1 MKKQLGNRIIS
12 WLLALGMIMSPTGA
26 GLTAVPVFAEE
37 SGIVESVE
45 EDNITT
51 DENVSDEEET
61 TSPED
66 NDTITD
72 EDNPT
77 EDVLPSE
84 GDNIAEETQSLDADG
99 EAVIGEGTW
108 TENNGTYTFTSQY
121 GSNTSDEEEGTVD
134 TEYDAE
140 YDAMTINLLDLMEEG
155 RSAAD
160 IAFVSVD
167 IKTLK
172 GYVSGAIGGTDA
184 DSTLGKGGWITES
197 YPVLED
203 KILLKFSDEG
213 AASTSIQL
221 QVWYADADSSIEFS
235 NVTIAYKD
243 SDDSLYKW
251 TESNDGSLTLE
262 IFRSPESGEKIS
274 NYAVDLAALL
284 EGTEFEDVKSI
295 GFEIT
300 EFYGNMNGG
309 LGIEAPGFTDNW
321 ASVSWSGTG
330 KYRLVTPNGIT
341 ASTINIQHWWSEGE
355 AKVTFDNFV
364 INPPQ
369 PFNVI
374 IESEYKTIPAAS
386 WEEAAK
392 YITDPSVDYI
402 VEITTI
408 SEIENFVIPKTAASI
423 TFVGEAITIGN
434 KTLAIPVDTTF
445 ENEWLKS
452 ENLSVTVAAGKTLT
466 IGGFWTTWDKPIANI
481 TGTATSKFI
490 TNASFDVV
498 NIKNF
503 ETVEA
508 LDLRVSGT
516 MSGIKNFT
524 GCLHARENSKIT
536 IDNIINSLS
545 SETYL
550 TYSPHETIPTVN
562 NISEGAKLVLNCAGG
577 VSIQT
582 GTTVLYSPK
591 DISSAIEI
599 GSYNHTEAFYY
610 PKTKEIKAE
619 NPDAVSLSK
628 NGDLAESFQNLDAAF
643 AAVTDKTANYIIEIN
658 DDLEIENLV
667 IPKTANSIT
676 FTGDGRITIAN
687 KKLAIPVNTTFD
699 VFLAIDRYIL
709 GEEIHKI
716 IPETTITVAA
726 GKKLTVNKEWLYHID
741 TITGTKTSELVL
753 NAGASF
759 DDVKNFG
766 TVTAVDLS
774 LWNNMSGIGNFSGN
788 LTSKGGLKTITIDN
802 ISANSDIHIWN
813 SNTKLTVNSIA
824 ENAVLTLTVDED
836 AALASGTTVLYSK
849 NNISPNVKIA
859 NKTADGDELSAYY
872 YTKTKSIK
880 AEVGTALTL
889 SYGNFEKSYPN
900 FELLFADITDNT
912 VDYTIT
918 LNTDMFVEKLTF
930 PKTAKS
936 ITINGAQLGFD
947 NKTVAIP
954 VDMTIATERFAW
966 SIGEI
971 TEELP
976 AGQGYTMTVA
986 AGKTLTINSNVR
998 DVKAITGTKTS
1009 KLNIVGDG
1017 TVSVY
1022 DLKTFENVTAAA
1034 PAWLCVRGSMSAVS
1048 NFSGRLIFNPTIK
1061 SKDVAI
1067 SNIAADSLIQAW
1079 VYDNQKHKITVNAIA
1094 ENATLT
1100 YRAWVND
1107 STGDLANGTTILYA
1121 PKDITEQ
1128 IVIENKTESG
1138 KSLKPFYYKKT
1149 KEIKAE
1155 VAEAITLSD
1164 GTTENNY
1171 PNLEKAFENITDSTK
1186 NYTITLYEDVKS
1198 EKLTLP
1204 KTAASITIR
1213 SDNLSTINVDKLT
1226 SITANTDLTIE
1237 NIAFETSGK
1246 TLTINAKKNLTV
1258 DGLYGNVTA
1267 LKGGA
1272 KFALNWLGEDEG
1284 LFADITGFGTVNI
1297 AEQLTTGKVFNATKL
1312 VLADNAKLIISA
1324 ATTKASVKALTSGF
1338 VSMIE
1343 FEAGAK
1349 PLTFTGKDTEL
1360 IVANTGL
1367 TITGAVS
1374 NGQAVIVSKNINL
1387 DKLNNFITP
1396 ANENVTYVFTRI
1408 GSEILY
1414 MGNVLR
1420 LTGTESPNSFTEE
1433 YALWSD
1439 VVEAINESKQPNRYY
1454 EITLLDNYN
1463 FNGAIKLPKAGTYKS
1478 ITIDGADLYELT
1490 FTGNITLT
1498 GNLNIEN
1505 TTTVCTTKTGAE
1517 SPFKINAGKYSLTL
1531 TEVITGAC
1539 TISGSTGS
1547 VITLN
1552 DVKINGSVSGDTV
1565 ICNGTDM
1572 VYIAGNLA
1580 AKKSLVIND
1589 DMIIRG
1595 NINAYALSSTAE
1607 EAGYF
1612 EFSHGQKITIGKGGI
1627 TAGKF
1632 AIKVVDDSFHYAEL
1646 EDGEVIGTI
1655 AGAISSNAS
1664 VEVYGA
1670 DDFEGTLK
1678 AVKGKLVISS
1688 EAAEEVV
1695 ETGKWIE
1702 NNGTYTYV
1710 HGDTAGAGETLV
1722 IPFSKLYSGNS
1733 SIIKRLRFN
1742 ASRTA
1747 TADVSYQYEYF
1758 NNRVYFNSITN
1769 KSSNSFSPREGI
1781 SVDASLSITIKNVS
1795 AGEKIV
1801 ISDFVVYD
1809 EEALAKVGKWI
1820 YNEDGGSYTYTHL
1833 SDDDPSGIIYYLPIS
1848 EIYSGDIND
1857 IKSISFDVVTSGD
1870 ANVRISTVGIS
1881 PISYCDFIFNN
1892 ENGII
1897 KTQTIEISVEGY
1909 SENPELYFDVYSLNS
1924 NTIVTISNIQFITE

>member
-37 SGIVESVE
+37 SGIVEPVE

-61 TSPED
+61 PSSEG
-66 NDTITD
+66 NDIVAD
-72 EDNPT
+72 ENNPT

-274 NYAVDLAALL
+274 NYAVDLVALL

-386 WEEAAK
+386 WEEAAE

-445 ENEWLKS
+445 SNEGLKS

-466 IGGFWTTWDKPIANI
+466 VSSIWTEWDKPIANI

-503 ETVEA
+503 ETVDSG
-508 LDLRVSGT
+508 DLRVSGT

-643 AAVTDKTANYIIEIN
+643 AAVTDKTADYTIEIN
-658 DDLEIENLV
+658 DDIEIENLV

-676 FTGDGRITIAN
+676 FTGDGRITMAN
-687 KKLAIPVNTTFD
+687 KKLVIPVNTTFD

-716 IPETTITVAA
+716 MPETTITVAA

-788 LTSKGGLKTITIDN
+788 LTSNRATVTIDN

-900 FELLFADITDNT
+900 FELLFADITDKN

-976 AGQGYTMTVA
+976 AGQGYTLTVA
-986 AGKTLTINSNVR
+986 AGKTLTINSNVC

-1009 KLNIVGDG
+1009 KLNIIGDG

-1022 DLKTFENVTAAA
+1022 DLKTFENVTTA
-1034 PAWLCVRGSMSAVS
+1034 PSAWLCVRGSMSAVS
-1048 NFSGRLIFNPTIK
+1048 NFSGRLIFSPTIK

-1079 VYDNQKHKITVNAIA
+1079 IYDNQKHKITVNAIA

-1213 SDNLSTINVDKLT
+1213 SDNLSTINVGKLT

-1297 AEQLTTGKVFNATKL
+1297 AEQLTTGKVFNATNL
-1312 VLADNAKLIISA
+1312 VFKSATATLVISDAAAKV
-1324 ATTKASVKALTSGF
+1324 SVKAINAASGG
-1338 VSMIE
+1338 IIKYAE
-1343 FEAGAK
+1343 GAK
-1349 PLTFTGKDTEL
+1349 TALAFTGKD
-1360 IVANTGL
+1360 AAFTGTL
-1367 TITGAVS
+1367 TITGAVA
-1374 NGQAVIVSKNINL
+1374 NGQAVLTAKDISL
-1387 DKLNNFITP
+1387 DKLTNGIAP
-1396 ANENVTYVFTRI
+1396 ANVNVEYGFTQVGNNI
-1408 GSEILY
+1408 CY
-1414 MGNVLR
+1414 MGKVIALNSDNS
-1420 LTGTESPNSFTEE
+1420 TEK
-1433 YALWSD
+1433 YALWSE
-1439 VVEAINESKQPNRYY
+1439 VVAVIEKAKNAKADY

-1490 FTGNITLT
+1490 FTGNIALT

-1580 AKKSLVIND
+1580 AKKSLVAND
-1589 DMIIRG
+1589 SIFIRG
-1595 NINAYALSSTAE
+1595 NINAYALSSTSANG
-1607 EAGYF
+1607 ADF
-1612 EFSHGQKITIGKGGI
+1612 EFSHGKKITIGKGGI
-1627 TAGKF
+1627 TAGELSF
-1632 AIKVVDDSFHYAEL
+1632 RVVDSDFHLDAI

-1678 AVKGKLVISS
+1678 AVKGKLIISS

-1722 IPFSKLYSGNS
+1722 IPFSKFCSDGS
-1733 SIIKRLRFN
+1733 SSVMRIKFDVT
-1742 ASRTA
+1742 RTA
-1747 TADVSYQYEYF
+1747 TADVSCQYGELPSSPIFYDD
-1758 NNRVYFNSITN
+1758 IT
-1769 KSSNSFSPREGI
+1769 KESSNVINTENVGI
-1781 SVDASLSITIKNVS
+1781 LVDSSLSFFIENIST
-1795 AGEKIV
+1795 GEKIV
-1801 ISDFVVYD
+1801 ISNLVVYD
-1809 EEALAKVGKWI
+1809 DISYAKLGNWT
-1820 YNEDGGSYTYTHL
+1820 YNEEEGSYTYTHL
-1833 SDDDPSGIIYYLPIS
+1833 SADDSRGVDYRLPIS
-1848 EIYSGDIND
+1848 EIYDGYAYDIS
-1857 IKSISFDVVTSGD
+1857 SISFSVT
-1870 ANVRISTVGIS
+1870 ANGNAQIDIWWGGEV
-1881 PISYCDFIFNN
+1881 CEFDFNN
-1892 ENGII
+1892 ENGATQ
-1897 KTQTIEISVEGY
+1897 TQTIESSSEYSAANDISFFM
-1909 SENPELYFDVYSLNS
+1909 SEIDS
-1924 NTIVTISNIQFITE
+1924 NTTVTISNIQVTTK

>member
-12 WLLALGMIMSPTGA
+12 WLLALGMIVSPTGA

-37 SGIVESVE
+37 SSIVETV
-45 EDNITT
+45 EDNGTAT
-51 DENVSDEEET
+51 EENNS
-61 TSPED
+61 
-66 NDTITD
+66 
-72 EDNPT
+72 
-77 EDVLPSE
+77 
-84 GDNIAEETQSLDADG
+84 DG
-99 EAVIGEGTW
+99 EAVT
-108 TENNGTYTFTSQY
+108 TE
-121 GSNTSDEEEGTVD
+121 DEGTVTDENNSDGEAVTTDDEGTVTDENGSDGEAVTTEDDGVTDETPSLDEEVPVQTYSVYVIVYDESMGTASATPNENVEAGTEVTLTYSADESCEFVGWDIDPD
-134 TEYDAE
+134 TVVVTDNKFTMPESYVYVYPQFVRKEYPFTVEDS
-140 YDAMTINLLDLMEEG
+140 DRN
-155 RSAAD
+155 
-160 IAFVSVD
+160 F
-167 IKTLK
+167 
-172 GYVSGAIGGTDA
+172 IGGA
-184 DSTLGKGGWITES
+184 D
-197 YPVLED
+197 
-203 KILLKFSDEG
+203 
-213 AASTSIQL
+213 
-221 QVWYADADSSIEFS
+221 
-235 NVTIAYKD
+235 
-243 SDDSLYKW
+243 
-251 TESNDGSLTLE
+251 
-262 IFRSPESGEKIS
+262 
-274 NYAVDLAALL
+274 
-284 EGTEFEDVKSI
+284 
-295 GFEIT
+295 
-300 EFYGNMNGG
+300 
-309 LGIEAPGFTDNW
+309 
-321 ASVSWSGTG
+321 
-330 KYRLVTPNGIT
+330 
-341 ASTINIQHWWSEGE
+341 
-355 AKVTFDNFV
+355 
-364 INPPQ
+364 
-369 PFNVI
+369 
-374 IESEYKTIPAAS
+374 S
-386 WEEAAK
+386 WEEAAE
-392 YITDPSVDYI
+392 YITDPSVDYTVNI
-402 VEITTI
+402 ASAAEFD
-408 SEIENFVIPKTAASI
+408 NFVIPKTAKSI
-423 TFVGEAITIGN
+423 TFTGNTITIGN

-445 ENEWLKS
+445 ENGELKA

-466 IGGFWTTWDKPIANI
+466 IGNHWGLDGKPIANI
-481 TGTATSKFI
+481 TGTPTSKFV
-490 TNASFDVV
+490 TYASFGVTNV
-498 NIKNF
+498 KNF

-508 LDLRVSGT
+508 VDLWVYGT
-516 MSGIKNFT
+516 TSGIKNFK
-524 GCLHARENSKIT
+524 GGLSAQDGSKVT
-536 IDNIINSLS
+536 IDNISGDTELS
-545 SETYL
+545 
-550 TYSPHETIPTVN
+550 YSPPLAVPTVN
-562 NISEGAKLVLNCAGG
+562 DVSEGAKLVLDCAGG
-577 VSIQT
+577 VSILT
-582 GTTVLYSPK
+582 GMTVLYSPK

-599 GSYNHTEAFYY
+599 DSYNHTEAFYY

-619 NPDAVSLSK
+619 NPEAVSLSK
-628 NGDLAESFQNLDAAF
+628 NGDIAESFQNLDAAF
-643 AAVTDKTANYIIEIN
+643 AAVTDKTADYTIKIN
-658 DDLEIENLV
+658 DNLEIENLV

-699 VFLAIDRYIL
+699 VYLTASNYIL
-709 GEEIHKI
+709 GEEIHKFVPDI
-716 IPETTITVAA
+716 AVTVAA
-726 GKKLTVNKEWLYHID
+726 GKKLTVNKEWLYYVN

-753 NAGASF
+753 NARSGF
-759 DDVKNFG
+759 DDIKNFG

-788 LTSKGGLKTITIDN
+788 LTSNRATVTIDN
-802 ISANSDIHIWN
+802 ISANSNIHIWN
-813 SNTKLTVNSIA
+813 SDQKLTVNSIA
-824 ENAVLTLTVDED
+824 EDAILTLTVNED

-976 AGQGYTMTVA
+976 AGQGYTLTVA
-986 AGKTLTINSNVR
+986 AGKTLTINSNIR

-1009 KLNIVGDG
+1009 NLNIIGDG

-1022 DLKTFENVTAAA
+1022 DLKTFENVTAA
-1034 PAWLCVRGSMSAVS
+1034 PSAWLCVSGSMSAVS
-1048 NFSGRLIFNPTIK
+1048 NFSGRLIFSPTIK

-1079 VYDNQKHKITVNAIA
+1079 IYDNQKHKITINAIA

-1107 STGDLANGTTILYA
+1107 STGDLANGTIILYA

-1171 PNLEKAFENITDSTK
+1171 PNLEKAFESITDSTK
-1186 NYTITLYEDVKS
+1186 NYTITLNEDVKS

-1213 SDNLSTINVDKLT
+1213 SDNTSVINVGKLT

-1284 LFADITGFGTVNI
+1284 LFVDISGFGTVNVYD
-1297 AEQLTTGKVFNATKL
+1297 ALRAGKTFNTTNLVFKSATATLVISDAAAKV
-1312 VLADNAKLIISA
+1312 
-1324 ATTKASVKALTSGF
+1324 SVKAIDAASGG
-1338 VSMIE
+1338 IIKYAE
-1343 FEAGAK
+1343 GAK
-1349 PLTFTGKDTEL
+1349 TALAFTGKDTDF
-1360 IVANTGL
+1360 TGTL
-1367 TITGAVS
+1367 TITGEVA
-1374 NGQAVIVSKNINL
+1374 NGQAVLTAKGISL
-1387 DKLNNFITP
+1387 DKLANGIAP
-1396 ANENVTYVFTRI
+1396 ANVNVEYGFTQVGNNI
-1408 GSEILY
+1408 CY
-1414 MGNVLR
+1414 MGKVIALN
-1420 LTGTESPNSFTEE
+1420 TDNSTEK
-1433 YALWSD
+1433 YALWSE
-1439 VVEAINESKQPNRYY
+1439 VIAVIEKAKNNEAVYTIE
-1454 EITLLDNYN
+1454 LLDNYN
-1463 FNGAIKLPKAGTYKS
+1463 FNGAVKLPKAGTYKS
-1478 ITIDGADLYELT
+1478 ITIDGAGLYELR

-1531 TEVITGAC
+1531 TNVITGAC

-1565 ICNGTDM
+1565 ICNGTNDM
-1572 VYIAGNLA
+1572 VYISGNLA

-1589 DMIIRG
+1589 DMLIRG
-1595 NINAYALSSTAE
+1595 SINAYALSSTAE

-1655 AGAISSNAS
+1655 AGAISSDAS

-1710 HGDTAGAGETLV
+1710 HGDTAGEGETLV

-1733 SIIKRLRFN
+1733 DSIIRFGFN
-1742 ASRTA
+1742 VSRTE
-1747 TADVSYQYEYF
+1747 TADVTYQYNDE
-1758 NNRVYFNSITN
+1758 SI
-1769 KSSNSFSPREGI
+1769 I
-1781 SVDASLSITIKNVS
+1781 SVYSNYDATKETPSSFESFYGIPVDLSLRFSLKNVS

-1801 ISDFVVYD
+1801 ISDFKVYD
-1809 EEALAKVGKWI
+1809 EVTYATLGNWT
-1820 YNEDGGSYTYTHL
+1820 YNENDGSYTYTHL
-1833 SDDDPSGIIYYLPIS
+1833 STADSNGATYYLEIS
-1848 EIYSGDIND
+1848 DIYNGNIND
-1857 IKSISFDVVTSGD
+1857 IKSISFDVKTNGD
-1870 ANVRISTVGIS
+1870 AIVCFSAPLSEGQA
-1881 PISYCDFIFNN
+1881 FGQLIFSN
-1892 ENGII
+1892 EDGVT
-1897 KTQTIEISVEGY
+1897 KSETMEITA
-1909 SENPELYFDVYSLNS
+1909 ELVSRDITFVVTALDSLP
-1924 NTIVTISNIQFITE
+1924 TVTISNIQFITE